1 MRIVNSELGTGVTNG
16 KGPSSNIHNSQFD
29 ISYSAARPFTV
40 RPMEERDLGQA
51 AEVEKDAFPTLF
63 PPTSFRRE
71 LRNRLARYLVLS
83 RRGESSG
90 DEVDLPPLPDVTS
103 ESSNGPLLNRLV
115 SGARDMWRGRNPSWQ
130 PGEDLI
136 VGFVG
141 LWYMV
146 DEAHI
151 VSIGVRREYRSYG
164 LGELLLIS
172 AIEQALEMESRV
184 VTLEVRVSNYV
195 AQNLY
200 KKYKFTERGTRK
212 GYYSD
217 NREDALIMTTEPI
230 RTDSYREELE
240 DLVASHEERW
250 GPSPRQIS

>member
-1 MRIVNSELGTGVTNG
+1 
-16 KGPSSNIHNSQFD
+16 
-29 ISYSAARPFTV
+29 
-40 RPMEERDLGQA
+40 MEERDLGQA

-71 LRNRLARYLVLS
+71 LRNRIARYLVLS
-83 RRGESSG
+83 RSGESSDDDTG
-90 DEVDLPPLPDVTS
+90 LPPFPDGPV
-103 ESSNGPLLNRLV
+103 EARNGPLFNRLM
-115 SGARDMWRGRNPSWQ
+115 SGARQMWRGRNPSWQ
-130 PGEDLI
+130 PGDDLI
-136 VGFVG
+136 AGFVG

-146 DEAHI
+146 DEAHV
-151 VSIGVRREYRSYG
+151 VSIGVRSEYRGFG

-172 AIEQALEMESRV
+172 AIEQAVEMESRV

-200 KKYKFTERGTRK
+200 KKYKFTERGVRR

-217 NREDALIMTTEPI
+217 NREDALIMTTVPI
-230 RTDSYREELE
+230 RSDTYREILAELT
-240 DLVASHEERW
+240 ASHEERW

>member
-1 MRIVNSELGTGVTNG
+1 
-16 KGPSSNIHNSQFD
+16 
-29 ISYSAARPFTV
+29 
-40 RPMEERDLGQA
+40 MEERDLGQA

-71 LRNRLARYLVLS
+71 LRNRIARYLVLS
-83 RRGESSG
+83 RSSESPDDSTG
-90 DEVDLPPLPDVTS
+90 LPPFPEAPT
-103 ESSNGPLLNRLV
+103 EARNGPLFNRLV
-115 SGARDMWRGRNPSWQ
+115 TGARQMWRGRNPSWQ
-130 PGEDLI
+130 PGDDLI
-136 VGFVG
+136 AGFLG

-151 VSIGVRREYRSYG
+151 VSIGVRTEYRGFG

-172 AIEQALEMESRV
+172 AIEQAIEMESRV

-200 KKYKFTERGTRK
+200 KKYGFTERGTRK

-217 NREDALIMTTEPI
+217 NREDALIMTTGPI
-230 RTDSYREELE
+230 MSAEYREDLRELTS
-240 DLVASHEERW
+240 AHEQRW
-250 GPSPRQIS
+250 GQSPRQIN

>member
-1 MRIVNSELGTGVTNG
+1 M
-16 KGPSSNIHNSQFD
+16 
-29 ISYSAARPFTV
+29 SAAQRQSRTAASPFTI

-71 LRNRLARYLVLS
+71 LRNRLAKYLVLS
-83 RRGESSG
+83 RRGESRG
-90 DEVDLPPLPDVTS
+90 DEANLPPLPDATG
-103 ESSNGPLLNRLV
+103 EASSGPLINRLV
-115 SGARDMWRGRNPSWQ
+115 TGARQMWTGRNPSWQ

-136 VGFVG
+136 AGFVG

-151 VSIGVRREYRSYG
+151 VSIGVRSEYRGFG

-172 AIEQALEMESRV
+172 AIEQAIEMDSRV

-230 RTDSYREELE
+230 RNDSYREELK

-250 GPSPRQIS
+250 GPSPRHIG

>member
-1 MRIVNSELGTGVTNG
+1 MSAVRRQ
-16 KGPSSNIHNSQFD
+16 SQT
-29 ISYSAARPFTV
+29 AARPFTV

-71 LRNRLARYLVLS
+71 LRNRIARYLVLS
-83 RRGESSG
+83 RRGEVSG

-103 ESSNGPLLNRLV
+103 ESSNGPLFNRLV
-115 SGARDMWRGRNPSWQ
+115 TGARQMWRGRNPSWH

-151 VSIGVRREYRSYG
+151 VSIGVRSEYRGFG

-200 KKYKFTERGTRK
+200 KKYRFTERGTRK

-230 RTDSYREELE
+230 RSDSYREELT

>member
-1 MRIVNSELGTGVTNG
+1 
-16 KGPSSNIHNSQFD
+16 
-29 ISYSAARPFTV
+29 
-40 RPMEERDLGQA
+40 MEERDLGQT

-71 LRNRLARYLVLS
+71 LRNRIARYLVLS
-83 RRGESSG
+83 RSSESLDDKTG
-90 DEVDLPPLPDVTS
+90 LPPFPEAPAETR
-103 ESSNGPLLNRLV
+103 NGPLFNRLV
-115 SGARDMWRGRNPSWQ
+115 TGARQMWRGRNPSWQ
-130 PGEDLI
+130 PGDDLI
-136 VGFVG
+136 AGFVG

-151 VSIGVRREYRSYG
+151 VSIGVRTEYRGFG

-172 AIEQALEMESRV
+172 AIEQAIEMESRV

-200 KKYKFTERGTRK
+200 KKYGFTERGTRK

-217 NREDALIMTTEPI
+217 NREDALIMTTGPI
-230 RTDSYREELE
+230 RSAEYREDLRELTS
-240 DLVASHEERW
+240 AHEQRW
-250 GPSPRQIS
+250 GQSPRQIN